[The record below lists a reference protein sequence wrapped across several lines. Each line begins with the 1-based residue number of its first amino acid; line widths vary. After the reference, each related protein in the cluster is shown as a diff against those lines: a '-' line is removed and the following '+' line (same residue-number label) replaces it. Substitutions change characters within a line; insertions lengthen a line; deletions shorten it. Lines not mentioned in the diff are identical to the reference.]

1 MEERDVSPES
11 PDVLVLREKPHG
23 IPGAAYADA
32 LRERLPADVSV
43 RTAQTPTEERAT
55 VTDVPVVSGGHFR
68 EELLDRAEALELFA
82 CMYAGYEHLPLETFA
97 ERGIAVTNAAG
108 VHGPNIAEH
117 VVGAF
122 LSIARNFGRARRQ
135 QDRHE
140 WRHFQSSELTGSR
153 VAIVGMGAIGQ
164 TIVER
169 LSGFDVTTVGVRY
182 SPEKGGPTDEVYGL
196 EEIHEALVGAEYVA
210 VASPLTE
217 ETRGLI
223 GADEL
228 QTLPPSAVLVNV
240 ARGPIVDT
248 DALLAALRD
257 NHLRGAALDV
267 TDPEP
272 LPNDHPLW
280 DFENVLITP
289 HVSGHTPEYYER
301 LADIVAPNVEK
312 ILADGDHEEL
322 ENRVA

>member
-1 MEERDVSPES
+1 MRSED
-11 PDVLVLREKPHG
+11 PDVFVLREKPHG
-23 IPGAAYADA
+23 IPGVAYAEA
-32 LRERLPADVSV
+32 LRQRLSDDVTVRAARTPA
-43 RTAQTPTEERAT
+43 EERAA
-55 VTDVPVVSGGHFR
+55 VTDAPVVSGGHFR
-68 EELLDRAEALELFA
+68 EALLDRAEALELFA
-82 CMYAGYEHLPLETFA
+82 CMYAGYEHLPLETLA
-97 ERGIAVTNAAG
+97 ERDIAVTNAAG

-122 LSIARNFGRARRQ
+122 LHFARNFTRARRQ
-135 QDRHE
+135 QQRHE
-140 WRHFQSSELTGSR
+140 WRHFQSSELSGSR
-153 VAIVGMGAIGQ
+153 VAIVGMGAIGR

-196 EEIHEALVGAEYVA
+196 DEIHEALVDAEYVA

-223 GADEL
+223 GRDEL

-248 DALLAALRD
+248 DALLAALRQ

-301 LADIVAPNVEK
+301 LADIVAPNVET
-312 ILADGDHEEL
+312 ILAGGDHDDL

>member
-1 MEERDVSPES
+1 VRTES
-11 PDVLVLREKPHG
+11 PDVLVFREKPHG
-23 IPGAAYADA
+23 IPGAEYAEA
-32 LRERLPADVSV
+32 LRQRLPEAVSV
-43 RTAQTPTEERAT
+43 RIAQTPAEERAAI
-55 VTDVPVVSGGHFR
+55 TDASVVSGGHFR
-68 EELLDRAEALELFA
+68 EELLECADALELFA
-82 CMYAGYEHLPLETFA
+82 CMYAGYEHLPLETLA
-97 ERGIAVTNAAG
+97 ERDVAVTNAAG

-117 VVGAF
+117 VIGAF
-122 LSIARNFGRARRQ
+122 LSFARNFNRARRQ

-140 WRHFQSSELTGSR
+140 WRHFQSSELSGSR
-153 VAIVGMGAIGQ
+153 VAIVGMGAIGR

-196 EEIHEALVGAEYVA
+196 DEIHGALVDAEYVA

-223 GADEL
+223 GQDEL

-248 DALLAALRD
+248 DALLAALRQ

-301 LADIVAPNVEK
+301 LADIVAPNVET
-312 ILADGDHEEL
+312 ILADGDRDEL